1 MRRPT
6 VPQAEKVDDMKS
18 VQYALAALAGL
29 LVLASGGVALAANA
43 TEINAGATSA
53 LAILYDKTPATRDLG
68 RRAVGILI
76 FPKIVKAG
84 FMIGAQG
91 GEGVL
96 KEHGRPVAYYRS
108 RGGSYGFQ
116 AGVQTYSYVM
126 FLMTPGAVAY
136 LNKNSGLE
144 VGVGP
149 SIVIGDEGAGRNMTT
164 TTTKKDIYAYIF
176 GQTGL
181 MAGAGLQGV
190 KITQIQK

>member
-1 MRRPT
+1 
-6 VPQAEKVDDMKS
+6 MKS
-18 VQYALAALAGL
+18 VRYALAALAA
-29 LVLASGGVALAANA
+29 LASLAGGGAALAASA

-53 LAILYDKTPATRDLG
+53 LAILYNKTPATRDLG

-96 KEHGRPVAYYRS
+96 KEHGQSVAYYRS

-116 AGVQTYSYVM
+116 AGVQTYSYIL

-136 LNKNSGLE
+136 LDKNSGLE
-144 VGVGP
+144 VGIGP
-149 SIVIGDEGAGRNMTT
+149 SIAIGNEGIGKNTTT

-176 GQTGL
+176 GQSGL

-190 KITQIQK
+190 KITRIQK